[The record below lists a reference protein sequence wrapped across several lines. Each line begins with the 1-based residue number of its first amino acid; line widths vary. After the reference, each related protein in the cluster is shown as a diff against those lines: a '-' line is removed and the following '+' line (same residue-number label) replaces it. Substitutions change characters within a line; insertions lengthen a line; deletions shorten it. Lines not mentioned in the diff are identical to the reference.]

1 MASSPR
7 DSRKCWTQ
15 ARHGLCFGAWLVQV
29 MNYEALRS
37 MRFEFWG
44 TRLVIR
50 FGFRASGLGFRVE
63 EVERKAR
70 VC

>member
-1 MASSPR
+1 
-7 DSRKCWTQ
+7 
-15 ARHGLCFGAWLVQV
+15 
-29 MNYEALRS
+29 